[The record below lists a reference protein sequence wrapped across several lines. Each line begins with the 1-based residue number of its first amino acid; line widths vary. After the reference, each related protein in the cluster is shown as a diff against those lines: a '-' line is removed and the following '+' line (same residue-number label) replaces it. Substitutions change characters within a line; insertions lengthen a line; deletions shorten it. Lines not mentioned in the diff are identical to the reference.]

1 MQFTIRSATDLYPRV
16 DEWQAAHGM
25 TLAML
30 KNLPLFNMAS
40 VGFVLDP
47 PEWPGCWSSVLIFSR
62 TDLGYD
68 VSGNIYW
75 LPQDWDKW
83 AEQGKFPY
91 TTGPW
96 RWPKMKSVPGHGM
109 EWGVEVSPSRDLEL
123 TLDKLHATWVNMQIL
138 VENYLTSAAI
148 EEMRYNQIFE
158 KSIN

>member
-16 DEWQAAHGM
+16 DEWENAHAM

-62 TDLGYD
+62 TDLGHD

>member
-16 DEWQAAHGM
+16 DEWQAAHAM

-30 KNLPLFNMAS
+30 KNLPVFNMAS

-68 VSGNIYW
+68 VSGNMYW
-75 LPQDWDKW
+75 LPQDWERW

-96 RWPKMKSVPGHGM
+96 RWPKMKSVPGHGL
-109 EWGVEVSPSRDLEL
+109 EWGIEVTPSQSVELL
-123 TLDKLHATWVNMQIL
+123 LDKLHATWVNMQIL